1 MDAETREQ
9 LERMKTLQTGACPLQ
24 PQPETLLQQLIR
36 VQRAIAIIESG
47 AQEYQIGNRRLTKAD
62 LKTLY
67 DREAALKQ
75 AISAEENGDST
86 GLMIR
91 FAATGID

>member
-1 MDAETREQ
+1 MDAETRAKIE
-9 LERMKTLQTGACPLQ
+9 EMKRIRAGCPSK
-24 PQPETLLQQLIR
+24 PVPETLMQQLVR
-36 VQRAIAIIESG
+36 VQRAIAVIESG

-67 DREAALKQ
+67 DREAYLKR
-75 AISAEENGDST
+75 AIIEEETGDGT

-91 FAATGID
+91 FAETGID